1 MRGKFEWEDE
11 LKGDFSFFHSE
22 FEDQVGYFRG
32 QSLQVLKL
40 LKLWRDIKPG
50 DTELTV
56 TNLKALEV
64 EWTKCLGVGLG
75 SKESKG
81 QMMDSWVSI

>member
-1 MRGKFEWEDE
+1 M
-11 LKGDFSFFHSE
+11 
-22 FEDQVGYFRG
+22 
-32 QSLQVLKL
+32 QVLKL
-40 LKLWRDIKPG
+40 LKLGREIKPG
-50 DTELTV
+50 DTELSV

>member
-1 MRGKFEWEDE
+1 M
-11 LKGDFSFFHSE
+11 KGDFSFCHSE
-22 FEDQVGYFRG
+22 FEDQVGYLRG
-32 QSLQVLKL
+32 ESLQVLKL
-40 LKLWRDIKPG
+40 PEFWREMRPG
-50 DTELTV
+50 GTELSV

-81 QMMDSWVSI
+81 QMIDSWVSI

>member
-1 MRGKFEWEDE
+1 MGYLRGE
-11 LKGDFSFFHSE
+11 
-22 FEDQVGYFRG
+22 
-32 QSLQVLKL
+32 SLQVLKL
-40 LKLWRDIKPG
+40 LKLGREIKPG
-50 DTELTV
+50 DTELSV